1 MPRHPRSPR
10 GFTLIE
16 LAIVMAIIL
25 ALAALAGFNL
35 WRFRPRARLADASH
49 ELVALLHGARQ
60 RALASGND
68 VVVMVFPGYAGPDG
82 TGRVLV
88 YEDAE
93 FALLVPG
100 AAINLA
106 NYVPGVL
113 SHGPASDILATFDV
127 PPGVVIASSP
137 FIPAALVAP
146 YAGVPVDVDCSFCA
160 GTGADRRGAIRF
172 DSRGRAFLYS
182 TSGPPL
188 ADSAGTLSLTTP
200 ETGGQRTL
208 LVTAGTGSVSLR
220 NTGG

>member
-1 MPRHPRSPR
+1 MARHPRTSR

-16 LAIVMAIIL
+16 LAVVLGIIAIL
-25 ALAALAGFNL
+25 AMLAGSNL

-60 RALASGND
+60 RALATGND

-88 YEDAE
+88 YEDGD
-93 FALLVPG
+93 FTLLNPG
-100 AAINLA
+100 AATNLG
-106 NYVPGVL
+106 NYAPGVL
-113 SHGPASDILATFDV
+113 THGPASDILATFDV
-127 PPGVVIASSP
+127 PPGVAIAAGSP
-137 FIPAALVAP
+137 VPPALVAP

-188 ADSAGTLSLTTP
+188 ADAAGTLSLTTP
-200 ETGGQRTL
+200 ETGGQRSL
-208 LVTAGTGSVSLR
+208 LVSAGTGAVSLR